1 MEDLMSETNPLLNNA
16 SVQGA
21 AKSIEGLMDTKGVI
35 KKPQEEAAPVE
46 PKEEVEA
53 KAETETEE
61 QQQPVA
67 QPEETM
73 EVAEEE
79 QASQDENAIE
89 EQETDLHQVIVNGE
103 KIDVDLE
110 ELKAGY
116 QKDADYRRKTEEI
129 AIEKRELK
137 SEEDRLKKQY
147 STKMDDLNSLVVT
160 LNAEINNDMN
170 SKELDKL
177 WDEDPTEAAKI
188 DRRIQKRKNT
198 IQDAQHKLRE
208 HQQTQFQEILRE
220 EQRKLHLRHPE
231 IADPIKGAT
240 VKSNIVSYLS
250 SKGFSNEDVS
260 RIYDSRMFDVIMDG
274 MGYKKSKEVKP
285 NLVSKKIKPSG
296 KFVKSG
302 TKSTKEELNSKSRLN
317 QIRALKKSGS
327 PKDATDLLMR
337 YL

>member
-1 MEDLMSETNPLLNNA
+1 MSNTNPLLNND

-35 KKPQEEAAPVE
+35 KKPQKEAAPVE

-53 KAETETEE
+53 KAETETEVE
-61 QQQPVA
+61 QQAETQ
-67 QPEETM
+67 QEETQ
-73 EVAEEE
+73 EVAEQEE
-79 QASQDENAIE
+79 ASQDENAIE
-89 EQETDLHQVIVNGE
+89 EQTTDLHQVTVNGE

-116 QKDADYRRKTEEI
+116 QKDADYRRKTEEL

-137 SEEDRLKKQY
+137 AEEDRLNKQY
-147 STKMDDLNSLVVT
+147 STKMEDLNSLVAT

-170 SKELDKL
+170 SKELDAL
-177 WDEDPTEAAKI
+177 WEEDPTEAAKV

-198 IQDAQHKLRE
+198 IQQAQQKLRD
-208 HQQTQFQEILRE
+208 HQQAQFQEILRE
-220 EQRKLHLRHPE
+220 EQKKLHLRHPE

-240 VKSNIVSYLS
+240 VKSNIMNYLN
-250 SKGFSNEDVS
+250 SKGFSNEDVA
-260 RIYDSRMFDVIMDG
+260 RIYDSRYFDVIMDG
-274 MGYKKSKEVKP
+274 MNYNKSKSVKP
-285 NLVSKKIKPSG
+285 GLVSKKVKPS

-302 TKSTKEELNSKSRLN
+302 TKSTKEELNSKTRLN
-317 QIRALKKSGS
+317 QIKALKKSGN
-327 PKDATDLLMR
+327 PKDATDLLLR

>member
-1 MEDLMSETNPLLNNA
+1 MSGTNPLLNND

-35 KKPQEEAAPVE
+35 RKPQEEAAPVE

-53 KAETETEE
+53 KAETETEV
-61 QQQPVA
+61 QQETVA
-67 QPEETM
+67 QPEQ
-73 EVAEEE
+73 EVAVEEE
-79 QASQDENAIE
+79 ASEDENAIE

-116 QKDADYRRKTEEI
+116 QKDADYRRKTEEL

-137 SEEDRLKKQY
+137 AEEDRLNKQY
-147 STKMDDLNSLVVT
+147 STKMEDLNSLVAT

-170 SKELDKL
+170 SKELDAL
-177 WDEDPTEAAKI
+177 WDEDPTEAAKV
-188 DRRIQKRKNT
+188 DRRIQKRKQT
-198 IQDAQHKLRE
+198 IQQAQQKLRE
-208 HQQTQFQEILRE
+208 HQQAQFQEILRE
-220 EQRKLHLRHPE
+220 EQKKLHLKHPE
-231 IADPIKGAT
+231 IADPVKGAT
-240 VKSNIVSYLS
+240 VKSEIMNYLS
-250 SKGFSNEDVS
+250 SKGFSNEDVA
-260 RIYDSRMFDVIMDG
+260 RIYDSRYFDVIMDG
-274 MGYKKSKEVKP
+274 MNFTKSKSVKP
-285 NLVSKKIKPSG
+285 GLVSKKVKPT

-302 TKSTKEELNSKSRLN
+302 VKATKEDLDNKSRLEK
-317 QIRALKKSGS
+317 IKTLKRSGS

>member
-1 MEDLMSETNPLLNNA
+1 MSESNPLLSNA
-16 SVQGA
+16 TMQGA
-21 AKSIEGLMDTKGVI
+21 AKHIESLMDTNGVI
-35 KKPQEEAAPVE
+35 KEPQKEAAPVE
-46 PKEEVEA
+46 PKEPEV
-53 KAETETEE
+53 KANDNQEVQQQTET
-61 QQQPVA
+61 
-67 QPEETM
+67 QPEQ
-73 EVAEEE
+73 EVTE
-79 QASQDENAIE
+79 QEASEDENVIE

-103 KIDVDLE
+103 RIDVNLE

-129 AIEKRELK
+129 ALQKRELK
-137 SEEDRLKKQY
+137 SEEDRLKNQY

-177 WDEDPTEAAKI
+177 WEEDPTEAARV

-198 IQDAQHKLRE
+198 IQEAQQKLRE
-208 HQQTQFQEILRE
+208 HQKAQFQEILRD
-220 EQRKLHLRHPE
+220 EQRKLHLKHPE

-240 VKSNIVSYLS
+240 VKTNIVNYLS

-260 RIYDSRMFDVIMDG
+260 NIVDSRYFDVIIDG
-274 MGYKKSKEVKP
+274 MNFQKTKSVKP
-285 NLVSKKIKPSG
+285 NLVSKKVKPT

-302 TKSTKEELNSKSRLN
+302 VKSTKEDMNNKSRLE
-317 QIRALKKSGS
+317 QIKTLKRSGS
-327 PKDATDLLMR
+327 PKDATDLLMK

>member
-1 MEDLMSETNPLLNNA
+1 MSDTNPLLNNF

-35 KKPQEEAAPVE
+35 NKTTKEAAPVE

-53 KAETETEE
+53 KAETETEVE
-61 QQQPVA
+61 QPTET
-67 QPEETM
+67 QPEETK

-79 QASQDENAIE
+79 ASEDSNAIE
-89 EQETDLHQVIVNGE
+89 EQETDLHQVTVNGE

-116 QKDADYRRKTEEI
+116 QKDADYRRKTEEL
-129 AIEKRELK
+129 AIEKRELRA
-137 SEEDRLKKQY
+137 EEDRLKNQY

-198 IQDAQHKLRE
+198 IQQAQQKLRD
-208 HQQTQFQEILRE
+208 HQQSQFQELLRE
-220 EQRKLHLRHPE
+220 EQKKLHLKHPE

-240 VKSNIVSYLS
+240 VKSNIMGYLS
-250 SKGFSNEDVS
+250 SKGFSNEDVA
-260 RIYDSRMFDVIMDG
+260 RIYDSRYFDVIMDG
-274 MGYKKSKEVKP
+274 MNFQKTKSVKP
-285 NLVSKKIKPSG
+285 NLVSKKVKPT

-317 QIRALKKSGS
+317 QFKTLKKSGS

>member
-1 MEDLMSETNPLLNNA
+1 MSNTNPLLNND

-35 KKPQEEAAPVE
+35 KKPQKEAAPVE

-53 KAETETEE
+53 KAETETEVE
-61 QQQPVA
+61 QQAETQ
-67 QPEETM
+67 QEETQ
-73 EVAEEE
+73 EVAEQEE
-79 QASQDENAIE
+79 ASEDENAIE
-89 EQETDLHQVIVNGE
+89 EQTTDLHQVTVNGE

-129 AIEKRELK
+129 AIEKREVRA
-137 SEEDRLKKQY
+137 EEDRLKNQY
-147 STKMDDLNSLVVT
+147 STKMEDLNSLVAT

-170 SKELDKL
+170 SKELDAL
-177 WDEDPTEAAKI
+177 WEEDPTEAAKV

-198 IQDAQHKLRE
+198 IQQAQQKLRD
-208 HQQTQFQEILRE
+208 HQQAQFQEILRE
-220 EQRKLHLRHPE
+220 EQKKLHLKHPE
-231 IADPIKGAT
+231 IADPIKGTT
-240 VKSNIVSYLS
+240 VKSNIMNYLS
-250 SKGFSNEDVS
+250 SKGFSNEDVA
-260 RIYDSRMFDVIMDG
+260 RIYDSRYFDVIMDG
-274 MGYKKSKEVKP
+274 MNYNKSKSVKP
-285 NLVSKKIKPSG
+285 GLVSKKVKPT

-317 QIRALKKSGS
+317 QIKTLKKSGS
-327 PKDATDLLMR
+327 PKDATDLLLR

>member
-1 MEDLMSETNPLLNNA
+1 MSESNPLLSNA
-16 SVQGA
+16 TMQGA
-21 AKSIEGLMDTKGVI
+21 AKHIESLMDSKGVI
-35 KKPQEEAAPVE
+35 KEPQEEVAPVE
-46 PKEEVEA
+46 PKEPEA
-53 KAETETEE
+53 KANDNQEVQQQTET
-61 QQQPVA
+61 
-67 QPEETM
+67 QPEQ
-73 EVAEEE
+73 EVTE
-79 QASQDENAIE
+79 QEASEDENVIE

-103 KIDVDLE
+103 RIDVNLE

-129 AIEKRELK
+129 ALQKRELK
-137 SEEDRLKKQY
+137 SEEDRLKNQY

-177 WDEDPTEAAKI
+177 WEEDPTEAARV

-198 IQDAQHKLRE
+198 IQEAQQKLRE
-208 HQQTQFQEILRE
+208 HQKAQFQEILRD
-220 EQRKLHLRHPE
+220 EQRKLHLKHPE

-240 VKSNIVSYLS
+240 VKTNIVNYLS

-260 RIYDSRMFDVIMDG
+260 NIVDSRYFDVIIDG
-274 MGYKKSKEVKP
+274 MNFQKTKSVKP
-285 NLVSKKIKPSG
+285 NLVSKKVKPS

-302 TKSTKEELNSKSRLN
+302 VKSTKEDMNNKSRLE
-317 QIRALKKSGS
+317 QIKTLKRSGS
-327 PKDATDLLMR
+327 PKDATDLLMK

>member
-1 MEDLMSETNPLLNNA
+1 MSNTNPLLNND

-35 KKPQEEAAPVE
+35 KKPQKEAAPVE

-53 KAETETEE
+53 KAEKETEVEQQTET
-61 QQQPVA
+61 QQ
-67 QPEETM
+67 EETQ
-73 EVAEEE
+73 EVAEQEE
-79 QASQDENAIE
+79 ASQDENAIE
-89 EQETDLHQVIVNGE
+89 EQTTDLHQVIVNGE

-116 QKDADYRRKTEEI
+116 QKDADYRRKTEEL

-137 SEEDRLKKQY
+137 AEEDRLNKQY
-147 STKMDDLNSLVVT
+147 STKMEDLNSLVAT

-170 SKELDKL
+170 SKELDAL
-177 WDEDPTEAAKI
+177 WEEDPTEAAKV

-198 IQDAQHKLRE
+198 IQQAQQKLRD
-208 HQQTQFQEILRE
+208 HQQAQFQEILRE
-220 EQRKLHLRHPE
+220 EQKKLHLRHPE

-240 VKSNIVSYLS
+240 VKSNIMNYLN
-250 SKGFSNEDVS
+250 SKGFSNEDVA
-260 RIYDSRMFDVIMDG
+260 RIYDSRYFDVIMDG
-274 MGYKKSKEVKP
+274 MNYNKSKSVKP
-285 NLVSKKIKPSG
+285 GLVSKKVKPS

-302 TKSTKEELNSKSRLN
+302 TKSTKEELNSKTRLN
-317 QIRALKKSGS
+317 QIKALKKSGN
-327 PKDATDLLMR
+327 PKDATDLLLR

>member
-1 MEDLMSETNPLLNNA
+1 MSNTNPLLNND

-35 KKPQEEAAPVE
+35 KKPQKEAAPVE

-53 KAETETEE
+53 KAEKETEVEQQTET
-61 QQQPVA
+61 QQ
-67 QPEETM
+67 EETQ
-73 EVAEEE
+73 EVAEQEE
-79 QASQDENAIE
+79 ASQDENAIE
-89 EQETDLHQVIVNGE
+89 EQTTDLHQVIVNGE

-116 QKDADYRRKTEEI
+116 QKDADYRRKTEEL

-137 SEEDRLKKQY
+137 AEEDRLNKQY
-147 STKMDDLNSLVVT
+147 STKMEDLNSLVAT

-170 SKELDKL
+170 SKELDAL
-177 WDEDPTEAAKI
+177 WEEDPTEAAKV

-198 IQDAQHKLRE
+198 IQQAQQKLRD
-208 HQQTQFQEILRE
+208 HQQAQFQEILRE
-220 EQRKLHLRHPE
+220 EQKKLHLRHPE

-240 VKSNIVSYLS
+240 VKSNIMNYLS
-250 SKGFSNEDVS
+250 SKGFSNEDVA
-260 RIYDSRMFDVIMDG
+260 RIYDSRYFDVIMDG
-274 MGYKKSKEVKP
+274 MNYNKSKSVKP
-285 NLVSKKIKPSG
+285 GLVSKKVKPS

-302 TKSTKEELNSKSRLN
+302 TKSTKEELNSKTRLN
-317 QIRALKKSGS
+317 QIKALKKSGN
-327 PKDATDLLMR
+327 PKDATDLLLR

>member
-1 MEDLMSETNPLLNNA
+1 MSDSNPLLSNA
-16 SVQGA
+16 TIQGA
-21 AKSIEGLMDTKGVI
+21 AKHIEGLMDTKGVI
-35 KKPQEEAAPVE
+35 TKSQEEEAQVE
-46 PKEEVEA
+46 PKEEA
-53 KAETETEE
+53 KAETEVE
-61 QQQPVA
+61 QKPEA
-67 QPEETM
+67 QPEQEAP
-73 EVAEEE
+73 VEEE
-79 QASQDENAIE
+79 ASEDQNAIE
-89 EQETDLHQVIVNGE
+89 EQTTDLHQVIVNGE

-147 STKMDDLNSLVVT
+147 STKMEDLNSLVVT

-198 IQDAQHKLRE
+198 IEQAQQKLRE

-274 MGYKKSKEVKP
+274 MNFKKAKEAKP
-285 NLVSKKIKPSG
+285 NLVSKKVKPT

-302 TKSTKEELNSKSRLN
+302 VKSTKEELNSKSRLN
-317 QIRALKKSGS
+317 QLKALKKSGS
-327 PKDATDLLMR
+327 TKDATDLLMR

>member
-1 MEDLMSETNPLLNNA
+1 MSDSNPLLSNTTI
-16 SVQGA
+16 QGA
-21 AKSIEGLMDTKGVI
+21 AKHIEGLMDTKGVI
-35 KKPQEEAAPVE
+35 TKPQEEEAQVE
-46 PKEEVEA
+46 PKEEA
-53 KAETETEE
+53 KAETEVE
-61 QQQPVA
+61 QKPEA
-67 QPEETM
+67 QPEQEAP
-73 EVAEEE
+73 VEEE
-79 QASQDENAIE
+79 ASEDQNAIE
-89 EQETDLHQVIVNGE
+89 EQTTDLHQVIVNGE

-116 QKDADYRRKTEEI
+116 QKDADYRRKTEEL

-198 IQDAQHKLRE
+198 IQEAQQKLRE

-274 MGYKKSKEVKP
+274 MNFKKAKEAKP
-285 NLVSKKIKPSG
+285 NLVSKKVKPT

-302 TKSTKEELNSKSRLN
+302 VKSTKEELNSKSRLN
-317 QIRALKKSGS
+317 QLKALKKSGS
-327 PKDATDLLMR
+327 TKDATDLLMR

>member
-1 MEDLMSETNPLLNNA
+1 MSNTNPLLNND

-35 KKPQEEAAPVE
+35 KKPQKEAAPVE

-53 KAETETEE
+53 KAETETEVE
-61 QQQPVA
+61 QPTET
-67 QPEETM
+67 QPEETK

-79 QASQDENAIE
+79 ASEDSNAIE

-116 QKDADYRRKTEEI
+116 QKDADYRRKTEEL
-129 AIEKRELK
+129 AIEKRELRA
-137 SEEDRLKKQY
+137 EEDRLKNQY
-147 STKMDDLNSLVVT
+147 STKMEDLNSLVAT

-170 SKELDKL
+170 SKELDAL
-177 WDEDPTEAAKI
+177 WEEDPTEAAKV

-198 IQDAQHKLRE
+198 IQQAQQKLRD
-208 HQQTQFQEILRE
+208 HQQAQFQEILRE
-220 EQRKLHLRHPE
+220 EQKKLHLKHPE

-240 VKSNIVSYLS
+240 VKSNIMNYLS
-250 SKGFSNEDVS
+250 SKGFSNEDVA
-260 RIYDSRMFDVIMDG
+260 RIYDSRYFDVIMDG
-274 MGYKKSKEVKP
+274 MNFNKSKSVKP
-285 NLVSKKIKPSG
+285 GLVSKKVKPS

-302 TKSTKEELNSKSRLN
+302 TKSTKEELNSKTRLN
-317 QIRALKKSGS
+317 QIKTLKKSGN
-327 PKDATDLLMR
+327 PKDATDLLLR

>member
-1 MEDLMSETNPLLNNA
+1 M
-16 SVQGA
+16 
-21 AKSIEGLMDTKGVI
+21 
-35 KKPQEEAAPVE
+35 
-46 PKEEVEA
+46 
-53 KAETETEE
+53 
-61 QQQPVA
+61 
-67 QPEETM
+67 
-73 EVAEEE
+73 
-79 QASQDENAIE
+79 
-89 EQETDLHQVIVNGE
+89 NGE

-116 QKDADYRRKTEEI
+116 QKDADYRRKTEEL

-170 SKELDKL
+170 SKELDRL
-177 WDEDPTEAAKI
+177 WEEDPTEAAKI

-198 IQDAQHKLRE
+198 IQEAQQKLRE

-274 MGYKKSKEVKP
+274 MNFKKTKEAKP
-285 NLVSKKIKPSG
+285 NLVSKKVKPT

-302 TKSTKEELNSKSRLN
+302 VKSTKEELNSKSRLN
-317 QIRALKKSGS
+317 QLKALKKSGS
-327 PKDATDLLMR
+327 ARDATDLLMR

>member
-1 MEDLMSETNPLLNNA
+1 MSGTNPLLNND

-35 KKPQEEAAPVE
+35 RKPQEEAAPVE

-53 KAETETEE
+53 KAETETEV
-61 QQQPVA
+61 QQETVA
-67 QPEETM
+67 QPEQ
-73 EVAEEE
+73 EVAVEEE
-79 QASQDENAIE
+79 ASEDENAIE

-116 QKDADYRRKTEEI
+116 QKDADYRRKTEEL

-137 SEEDRLKKQY
+137 AEEERLNKQY
-147 STKMDDLNSLVVT
+147 STKMEDLNSLVAT

-170 SKELDKL
+170 SKELDAL
-177 WDEDPTEAAKI
+177 WEEDPTEAAKV

-198 IQDAQHKLRE
+198 IQQAQQKLRD
-208 HQQTQFQEILRE
+208 HQQAQFQEILRE
-220 EQRKLHLRHPE
+220 EQKKLHLKHPE

-240 VKSNIVSYLS
+240 VKSNIMNYLS
-250 SKGFSNEDVS
+250 SKGFSNEDVA
-260 RIYDSRMFDVIMDG
+260 RIYDSRYFDVIMDG
-274 MGYKKSKEVKP
+274 MNFQKSKSVKP
-285 NLVSKKIKPSG
+285 GLVSKKVKPT

-302 TKSTKEELNSKSRLN
+302 IKSTKEELNSKTRLN
-317 QIRALKKSGS
+317 QIKTLKKSGS
-327 PKDATDLLMR
+327 PKDATDLLLR

>member
-1 MEDLMSETNPLLNNA
+1 MSDSNPLLSNA
-16 SVQGA
+16 TIQGA
-21 AKSIEGLMDTKGVI
+21 AKHIEGLMDTKGVI
-35 KKPQEEAAPVE
+35 TKSQEEEAQVE
-46 PKEEVEA
+46 PKEEA
-53 KAETETEE
+53 KAETEVE
-61 QQQPVA
+61 QKPEAQQ
-67 QPEETM
+67 EETQ
-73 EVAEEE
+73 EAPVEEE
-79 QASQDENAIE
+79 ASEDQNAIE
-89 EQETDLHQVIVNGE
+89 EQTTDLHQVIVNGE
-103 KIDVDLE
+103 KIDVDLD

-137 SEEDRLKKQY
+137 SEEDRLKNQY
-147 STKMDDLNSLVVT
+147 STKMEDLNSLVAT
-160 LNAEINNDMN
+160 LNAEINNDYN
-170 SKELDKL
+170 SKELDRL
-177 WDEDPTEAAKI
+177 WDEDPTEAAKV
-188 DRRIQKRKNT
+188 DRRIQKRKQT
-198 IQDAQHKLRE
+198 IQQAQQKLRE

-274 MGYKKSKEVKP
+274 MSFKKAKEAKP
-285 NLVSKKIKPSG
+285 NLVSKKVKPT

-302 TKSTKEELNSKSRLN
+302 IKSTKEELNSKSRLN
-317 QIRALKKSGS
+317 QIKTLKKSGS

>member
-1 MEDLMSETNPLLNNA
+1 MSDSNPLLSNA
-16 SVQGA
+16 TIQGA
-21 AKSIEGLMDTKGVI
+21 AKHIEGLMDTKGVI
-35 KKPQEEAAPVE
+35 NKSQEEAKPVE
-46 PKEEVEA
+46 PKEPEA
-53 KAETETEE
+53 KAEDNQEV
-61 QQQPVA
+61 QQQPEA
-67 QPEETM
+67 QPEQEAP
-73 EVAEEE
+73 VEEE
-79 QASQDENAIE
+79 ASQDENAIE
-89 EQETDLHQVIVNGE
+89 EQTTDLHQVIVNGE

-147 STKMDDLNSLVVT
+147 STKMEDLNSLVVT

-177 WDEDPTEAAKI
+177 WEEDPTEAAKI

-198 IQDAQHKLRE
+198 IQEAQQKLRE

-231 IADPIKGAT
+231 IADPLKGAT

-260 RIYDSRMFDVIMDG
+260 RIYDSRMFDVIVDG
-274 MGYKKSKEVKP
+274 MNFRKAKEVKP
-285 NLVSKKIKPSG
+285 NLVSKKVKPT

-302 TKSTKEELNSKSRLN
+302 VKSTKEELNSKSRLN
-317 QIRALKKSGS
+317 QLKTLKKSGS
-327 PKDATDLLMR
+327 TKDATELLMR

>member
-1 MEDLMSETNPLLNNA
+1 MSDSNPLLSNTTI
-16 SVQGA
+16 QGA
-21 AKSIEGLMDTKGVI
+21 AKHIEGLMDTKGVI
-35 KKPQEEAAPVE
+35 TKPQEEEAQVE
-46 PKEEVEA
+46 PKEEA
-53 KAETETEE
+53 KAETEVE
-61 QQQPVA
+61 QKPEA
-67 QPEETM
+67 QPQEEAP
-73 EVAEEE
+73 VEEE
-79 QASQDENAIE
+79 ASEDQNAIE
-89 EQETDLHQVIVNGE
+89 EQTTDLHQVIVNGE

-147 STKMDDLNSLVVT
+147 STKMEDLNSLVVT

-198 IQDAQHKLRE
+198 IQEAQQKLRE

-274 MGYKKSKEVKP
+274 MNFKKAKEAKP
-285 NLVSKKIKPSG
+285 NLVSKKVKPT

-302 TKSTKEELNSKSRLN
+302 VKSTKEELNSKSRLN
-317 QIRALKKSGS
+317 QLKTLKKSGS
-327 PKDATDLLMR
+327 AKDATELLMR

>member
-1 MEDLMSETNPLLNNA
+1 MSNTNPLLNND

-35 KKPQEEAAPVE
+35 KKPQKEAAPVE

-53 KAETETEE
+53 KAETETEVE
-61 QQQPVA
+61 QQAETQ
-67 QPEETM
+67 QEETQ
-73 EVAEEE
+73 EVAEQEE
-79 QASQDENAIE
+79 ASQDENAIE

-116 QKDADYRRKTEEI
+116 QKDADYRRKTEEL
-129 AIEKRELK
+129 AIEKRELRA
-137 SEEDRLKKQY
+137 EEDRLKNQY
-147 STKMDDLNSLVVT
+147 STKMEDLNSLVAT

-170 SKELDKL
+170 SKELDAL
-177 WDEDPTEAAKI
+177 WEEDPTEAAKV

-198 IQDAQHKLRE
+198 IQQAQQKLRD
-208 HQQTQFQEILRE
+208 HQQAQFQEILRE
-220 EQRKLHLRHPE
+220 EQKKLHLRHPE

-240 VKSNIVSYLS
+240 VKSNIMNYLS
-250 SKGFSNEDVS
+250 SKGFSNEDVA
-260 RIYDSRMFDVIMDG
+260 RIYDSRYFDVIMDG
-274 MGYKKSKEVKP
+274 MNYNKSKSVKP
-285 NLVSKKIKPSG
+285 GLVSKKVKPT

-302 TKSTKEELNSKSRLN
+302 IKSTKEELNSKTRLN
-317 QIRALKKSGS
+317 QIKTLKKSGS
-327 PKDATDLLMR
+327 PKDATDLLLR

>member
-1 MEDLMSETNPLLNNA
+1 MSNTNPLLNND

-35 KKPQEEAAPVE
+35 TKSQKEAAPVE

-53 KAETETEE
+53 KAETETEV
-61 QQQPVA
+61 QQETVA
-67 QPEETM
+67 QPEQEAP
-73 EVAEEE
+73 VEEE
-79 QASQDENAIE
+79 ASEDENAIE

-116 QKDADYRRKTEEI
+116 QKDADYRRKTEEL
-129 AIEKRELK
+129 AIEKREVRA
-137 SEEDRLKKQY
+137 EEDRLKNQY
-147 STKMDDLNSLVVT
+147 STKLEDLNSLVVT

-170 SKELDKL
+170 SKELDAL
-177 WDEDPTEAAKI
+177 WEEDPTEAAKV

-198 IQDAQHKLRE
+198 IQQAQQKLRE
-208 HQQTQFQEILRE
+208 HQQAQFQEILRE
-220 EQRKLHLRHPE
+220 EQKKLHLKHPE

-240 VKSNIVSYLS
+240 VKSNIMNYLS
-250 SKGFSNEDVS
+250 SKGFSNEDVA
-260 RIYDSRMFDVIMDG
+260 RIYDSRYFDVIMDG
-274 MGYKKSKEVKP
+274 MNFNKSKSVKP
-285 NLVSKKIKPSG
+285 GLVSKKVKPT

-302 TKSTKEELNSKSRLN
+302 TKSTKEELNSKTRLN
-317 QIRALKKSGS
+317 QIKALKKSGN
-327 PKDATDLLMR
+327 PKDATELLMR

>member
-1 MEDLMSETNPLLNNA
+1 MSDSNPLLSNTTI
-16 SVQGA
+16 QGA
-21 AKSIEGLMDTKGVI
+21 AKHIEGLMDTKGVI
-35 KKPQEEAAPVE
+35 KKSQEEEAQVE
-46 PKEEVEA
+46 PKEEA
-53 KAETETEE
+53 KAETEVE
-61 QQQPVA
+61 QKPEA
-67 QPEETM
+67 QPEQEAP
-73 EVAEEE
+73 VEEE
-79 QASQDENAIE
+79 ASEDQNAIE
-89 EQETDLHQVIVNGE
+89 EQTTDLHQVIVNGE

-147 STKMDDLNSLVVT
+147 STKMEDLNSLVVT

-170 SKELDKL
+170 SKELDRL
-177 WDEDPTEAAKI
+177 WEEDPTEAAKI

-198 IQDAQHKLRE
+198 IQEAQQKLRE

-220 EQRKLHLRHPE
+220 EQRKLHLKHPE

-274 MGYKKSKEVKP
+274 MNFKKAKEAKP
-285 NLVSKKIKPSG
+285 NLVSKKVKPT

-302 TKSTKEELNSKSRLN
+302 VKSTKEELNSKSRLN
-317 QIRALKKSGS
+317 QFKALKKSGS
-327 PKDATDLLMR
+327 TKDATDLLMR